1 MKLHIYGGPGSGK
14 TTLGLEYSRRY
25 KLKYLDLDSI
35 FWDQRNG
42 KYTKI
47 NSVEVRQY
55 ALKKFIEN
63 NENWVIEG
71 VYIDWVYDSL
81 SQADKILILNTNSLV
96 RGYRIIKRYI
106 FRKKNK
112 SKKAETLKSLVQ
124 LLIWNF
130 KFQNKLKRNINR
142 MKTLY
147 ERKVKII
154 KNTNYEPD
162 EL

>member
-96 RGYRIIKRYI
+96 RGIALLNVIFLERRIKA
-106 FRKKNK
+106 K
-112 SKKAETLKSLVQ
+112 SRDTKVPSAIAYME
-124 LLIWNF
+124 
-130 KFQNKLKRNINR
+130 FQIS
-142 MKTLY
+142 
-147 ERKVKII
+147 E
-154 KNTNYEPD
+154 
-162 EL
+162 